1 MSKTFKTPSGLE
13 LPLIN
18 LKGKEYLMVAYRLQW
33 LVQEN
38 PSYDIV
44 TNYLSL
50 TDDQTVAHVTVRIFN
65 PEGKLVK
72 SASGTKR
79 ETKKDFP
86 DHTEKA
92 ETGGLGRALAMLG
105 YGTQFAI
112 QDMDEGNRLADS
124 PLSVVAPEAKV
135 IKSSFRKPPVV
146 RQETSVAA
154 ETQDA
159 APINSKTETVS
170 NNNGT
175 GWE

>member
-1 MSKTFKTPSGLE
+1 MSKTFKTPKGSE
-13 LPLIN
+13 LPLMN
-18 LKGKEYLMVAYRLQW
+18 LKGKDYLMVAYRLIW
-33 LVQEN
+33 FTEEN

-44 TNYLSL
+44 TNYLNL
-50 TDDQTVAHVTVRIFN
+50 TDDQTVAHITVRIFN

-92 ETGGLGRALAMLG
+92 ETGALGRALAMLG

-112 QDMDEGNRLADS
+112 QDLDEGQRLADS
-124 PLSVVAPEAKV
+124 PLSVVASEAKV
-135 IKSSFRKPPVV
+135 LKSSFRKPPVV
-146 RQETSVAA
+146 RQEDAPTK
-154 ETQDA
+154 DA
-159 APINSKTETVS
+159 APVNPKTETVS